1 MEQFSTIFFWTGDTH
16 MTLQEL
22 HDQLVS
28 SFPSYAQKDLQTA
41 VRVLAKALHCPDP
54 QHCPLDEF
62 NRPLPS
68 LYRLVE
74 TSLIAQ
80 GKSSHTIRNTK
91 NNLSRLFRLAED
103 RHLLSCK
110 PLPLERR
117 YAFDTKPHRP
127 GASLS
132 RNTGTYLSY
141 TDWPPDL
148 KAAFTTFTTW
158 ATDPVVP
165 GREASRRK
173 RLSTIHG
180 YRRNFEAYFGF
191 LHHIQGLTPVTFDH
205 LFDIT
210 LVTAFVHW
218 HINEVHHRTTRTIHY
233 FLTKLLA
240 LTRQYRLEPEFR
252 SQLTTLKKTL
262 PTPYPVYNKDD
273 AWVSLAT
280 LAEIG
285 RALWPQKQPHT
296 LPQGARHPG
305 LRSAVQAGLSL
316 MFQLWYYIPYRQR
329 NMREMQLDENLHK
342 DAQGYWW
349 ITFRGEQLKVATK
362 RGQINVFN
370 LPFPDKLVPLL
381 EEYLKT
387 WRPLLL
393 QRALQ
398 PSLYVFLT
406 QNGTPYQR
414 PILSKSTSQ
423 IVYRYT
429 GKHWHPHIV
438 RTVWA
443 TEHIRK
449 TGDFYGAA
457 YMLNDRLETVFSNYA
472 HLRDENVAENIYRLL
487 DEHNGQG
494 K

>member
-1 MEQFSTIFFWTGDTH
+1 
-16 MTLQEL
+16 
-22 HDQLVS
+22 
-28 SFPSYAQKDLQTA
+28 
-41 VRVLAKALHCPDP
+41 
-54 QHCPLDEF
+54 
-62 NRPLPS
+62 
-68 LYRLVE
+68 
-74 TSLIAQ
+74 
-80 GKSSHTIRNTK
+80 
-91 NNLSRLFRLAED
+91 
-103 RHLLSCK
+103 
-110 PLPLERR
+110 
-117 YAFDTKPHRP
+117 
-127 GASLS
+127 
-132 RNTGTYLSY
+132 
-141 TDWPPDL
+141 
-148 KAAFTTFTTW
+148 
-158 ATDPVVP
+158 
-165 GREASRRK
+165 
-173 RLSTIHG
+173 
-180 YRRNFEAYFGF
+180 
-191 LHHIQGLTPVTFDH
+191 
-205 LFDIT
+205 
-210 LVTAFVHW
+210 
-218 HINEVHHRTTRTIHY
+218 
-233 FLTKLLA
+233 
-240 LTRQYRLEPEFR
+240 
-252 SQLTTLKKTL
+252 
-262 PTPYPVYNKDD
+262 
-273 AWVSLAT
+273 
-280 LAEIG
+280 
-285 RALWPQKQPHT
+285 
-296 LPQGARHPG
+296 
-305 LRSAVQAGLSL
+305 

-342 DAQGYWW
+342 DAQGSWS

-362 RGQINVFN
+362 RGQINVFH

-398 PSLYVFLT
+398 PSLNVFLT